1 MQRSHLVTFFF
12 WATACLSFTPAFA
25 LDIAPLSYELDTTN
39 ETATVLGF
47 SGASQTDLS
56 IPSTIKSGGVLY
68 DVTTIKDSAFFLDA
82 TITSLT
88 LPTTLTEIG
97 DLAFEGHS
105 ITELTLPAS
114 LTVLGPFAFGS
125 GMSLTSVTFQGD
137 YSSTLDFTAFS
148 SSLDLTSI
156 TACDSATGWSGRSF
170 DISANTLAVTQSSSA
185 CPEPPLGE
193 EAEFARA
200 ETQLGRGEV
209 RIRRRD
215 DDGTPMDITTVG
227 ADLFSIDRSR
237 AFLVRETTAFN
248 QAAGS
253 DVLSVV
259 ETVDGPKI
267 QGIAADGRSFFA
279 REVVFQKTQSGDLVA
294 VYAAK
299 FIDDDPRDFRLQF
312 TLLTG
317 FSLGS
322 PGLYAA
328 VAGLGTNSPG
338 RFLMLSD
345 PVELAS
351 FTTDS
356 DGVARSKLETTES
369 VSPGNHTLL
378 IATDDL
384 LVSLGIE
391 LVDDTSNAAV
401 PVPTLA
407 LTALMVLSVLLGLM
421 GLVQVRAR
429 RMRFNTTS

>member
-1 MQRSHLVTFFF
+1 M
-12 WATACLSFTPAFA
+12 
-25 LDIAPLSYELDTTN
+25 
-39 ETATVLGF
+39 
-47 SGASQTDLS
+47 
-56 IPSTIKSGGVLY
+56 
-68 DVTTIKDSAFFLDA
+68 
-82 TITSLT
+82 
-88 LPTTLTEIG
+88 
-97 DLAFEGHS
+97 
-105 ITELTLPAS
+105 
-114 LTVLGPFAFGS
+114 
-125 GMSLTSVTFQGD
+125 
-137 YSSTLDFTAFS
+137 
-148 SSLDLTSI
+148 
-156 TACDSATGWSGRSF
+156 
-170 DISANTLAVTQSSSA
+170 
-185 CPEPPLGE
+185 
-193 EAEFARA
+193 
-200 ETQLGRGEV
+200 GRGEV

-237 AFLVRETTAFN
+237 AFLVRETAAFN

-267 QGIAADGRSFFA
+267 QGIAADGRSFSA
-279 REVVFQKTQSGDLVA
+279 AEVVFQKTQSGDLVA

-328 VAGLGTNSPG
+328 VAGLGSNSPG
-338 RFLMLSD
+338 RFLLLSD

-378 IATDDL
+378 IATDNL

-391 LVDDTSNAAV
+391 LVDDTSDAAV

-421 GLVQVRAR
+421 GLAQVRAR